1 MARPFAIPFNTGHHR
16 HDTAGLRLPQ
26 SATIHYFYPSH
37 THTHTLPL
45 KNAFVQVNQSMHAS
59 QEVVSSPVLHTGF
72 GNWYPPLYI
81 WQMSRCHHL
90 QLQSSM
96 LFLVTSGVAHTQLHT
111 SRSLLRAACSWSGG
125 YHRTTNEAKPAMKVA
140 FHRSR
145 DGQFPSSRVRPDR
158 RSRTDGAGS
167 TIISPLHQLS
177 WRCHWA
183 CIGIA

>member
-96 LFLVTSGVAHTQLHT
+96 LLFLGVAHTHIAVAAARG
-111 SRSLLRAACSWSGG
+111 SMLLVWLAA
-125 YHRTTNEAKPAMKVA
+125 TTVQRMKPAMKVA
-140 FHRSR
+140 SSR
-145 DGQFPSSRVRPDR
+145 VIWVCRVARQCLASPSSR
-158 RSRTDGAGS
+158 A
-167 TIISPLHQLS
+167 
-177 WRCHWA
+177 
-183 CIGIA
+183 